1 MANRQ
6 QRRNIVYRC
15 DECGSAV
22 FGLVGKFAKIG
33 DMLRLKCSCDKP
45 SALDIGI
52 MKDDKIKLS
61 VPCLFCKQNHSYTV
75 SEQIFLEREKF
86 ALGCPYTGLDIV
98 FIGDEDKLEAELTRT
113 EEEIRNLMMSL
124 EAEEL
129 SDIQPTEMNEDEIL
143 PDPAVYDTLRFV
155 VKDLEE
161 EGRISCPCGHPR
173 TELRFCDGGIQVY
186 CEECGASHTFL
197 VTTPSLSEEFLSLDS
212 LELR

>member
-6 QRRNIVYRC
+6 VRRNIVYRC

-22 FGLVGKFAKIG
+22 FGLVGKFAKVG

-52 MKDDKIKLS
+52 MKEDKIKLS

-75 SEQIFLEREKF
+75 SEQIFLGREKF

-98 FIGDEDKLEAELTRT
+98 FIGEEDKLEGELIRT
-113 EEEIRNLMMSL
+113 EEEIRRLMASL

-129 SDIQPTEMNEDEIL
+129 SDIQPKDMTEDEIL

-161 EGRISCPCGHPR
+161 EGRVSCPCGKAR
-173 TELRFCDGGIQVY
+173 CELRFCDGGLQVY
-186 CEECGASHTFL
+186 CDSCGASHTFL

-212 LELR
+212 IELK